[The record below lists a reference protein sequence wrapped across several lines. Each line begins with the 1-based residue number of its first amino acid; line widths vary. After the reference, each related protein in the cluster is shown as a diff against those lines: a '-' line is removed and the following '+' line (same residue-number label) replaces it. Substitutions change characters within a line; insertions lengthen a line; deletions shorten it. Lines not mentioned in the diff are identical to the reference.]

1 MSKFQKA
8 LDRLK
13 SKPRDFTW
21 RELQT
26 IMSHFGYQELRGGG
40 SRRKFLNPKTRIS
53 VSLHEPHPKPILKMY
68 VVELIIE
75 HLKEEGL
82 L

>member
-1 MSKFQKA
+1 MSKFEKA
-8 LDRLK
+8 LARLK

-21 RELQT
+21 KELQSV
-26 IMSHFGYQELRGGG
+26 MLHFGYEEIKGGG
-40 SRRKFLNPKTRIS
+40 SRRKFIHHSTKIS
-53 VSLHEPHPKPILKMY
+53 ISLHEPHPRPILKMY
-68 VVELIIE
+68 AIELIIE

>member
-21 RELQT
+21 RELQK

-40 SRRKFLNPKTRIS
+40 SRRKFMNPKTRIS

-68 VVELIIE
+68 VIELIIE